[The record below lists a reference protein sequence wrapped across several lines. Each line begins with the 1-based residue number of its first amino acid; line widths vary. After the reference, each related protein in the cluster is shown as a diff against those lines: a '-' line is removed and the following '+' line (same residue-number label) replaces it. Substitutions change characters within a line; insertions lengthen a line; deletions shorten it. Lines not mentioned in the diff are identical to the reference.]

1 MKINRIWSMPNK
13 WTFEIPPIR
22 KLIYKYGGDFKGWI
36 DPFAGMNSPA
46 EIRNDMN
53 PEMPAEYHLEAKE
66 FIAALNGQLFAGILF
81 DPPYSYRQ
89 VKEHYEHAGKKAT
102 QLDTSTNFYNRVK
115 RPAGYKI
122 ATGGIAICF
131 GWNSNGFGK
140 KAGFE
145 LIEMLIIAHGGHHH
159 DTLVTVERKFQD
171 KLF

>member
-1 MKINRIWSMPNK
+1 MPNK

-46 EIRNDMN
+46 EIRNDIN
-53 PEMPAEYHLEAKE
+53 PDMPAEFHIMAEDFVKQLKNQ
-66 FIAALNGQLFAGILF
+66 INGCLF

-89 VKEHYEHAGKKAT
+89 VKEHYESVGLKPT

-115 RPAGYKI
+115 KPAGNLIKV
-122 ATGGIAICF
+122 GGHAICF

-140 KAGFE
+140 GNGFE
-145 LIEMLIIAHGGHHH
+145 IVEILIIAHGGHHN
-159 DTLVTVERKFQD
+159 DTIVVVERKFQE
-171 KLF
+171 KLFND